1 MRKNPYGKILKRE
14 PKEQR
19 INTVPKFCSK
29 IIEYSRNTI
38 NAYSPPPLRRP
49 LTWIVGSTIN
59 LISGTHNYV
68 KERSMHLWYSR
79 SIQ

>member
-19 INTVPKFCSK
+19 INTVPKFYSK

-38 NAYSPPPLRRP
+38 NAYSPPPPSAL
-49 LTWIVGSTIN
+49 S
-59 LISGTHNYV
+59 H
-68 KERSMHLWYSR
+68 ELWVLP
-79 SIQ
+79 

>member
-19 INTVPKFCSK
+19 INTVPKFYSK

-38 NAYSPPPLRRP
+38 NAYSPPPP
-49 LTWIVGSTIN
+49 ASSHMNCGFYHKFN
-59 LISGTHNYV
+59 
-68 KERSMHLWYSR
+68 
-79 SIQ
+79 